1 MTIFLSNDNVMKN
14 LCLFVCFQIVLATL
28 AMASGAPQ
36 YFIAD
41 TPEVQAAKA
50 QFATLWNAAEAK
62 AQTQTEAKA
71 HWPNGPD
78 PAAEAEG
85 YGYGKNRGKRSA
97 EAVAEDVSY
106 HDYSRYQ
113 SGYGYVYGGYKLPA
127 YPQLGQNFTILPHG
141 IGK

>member
-1 MTIFLSNDNVMKN
+1 MK
-14 LCLFVCFQIVLATL
+14 CFIVLATL

-50 QFATLWNAAEAK
+50 QFAASWNAAAAKPHTEAK
-62 AQTQTEAKA
+62 AQTEAKA

-78 PAAEAEG
+78 PNAKAKG

-106 HDYSRYQ
+106 HDYSRY
-113 SGYGYVYGGYKLPA
+113 SGYGGYGSVYGG
-127 YPQLGQNFTILPHG
+127 
-141 IGK
+141 